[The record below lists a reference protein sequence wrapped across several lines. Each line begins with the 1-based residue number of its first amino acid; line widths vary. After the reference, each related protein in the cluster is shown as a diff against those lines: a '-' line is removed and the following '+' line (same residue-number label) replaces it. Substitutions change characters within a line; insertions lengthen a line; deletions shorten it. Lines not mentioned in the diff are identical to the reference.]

1 MLFFFSILCSF
12 ATTCIF
18 LLCLLFIFTNNCY
31 HFFSLSFCQN
41 HHQLLLPFAFSFVH
55 LQLLLLSFY
64 LSLAMLLFLL
74 TLVHIQSNPSLFFVI
89 IFYLIEHQTPYTH
102 LFNFNY
108 VSEIIGGMLQ
118 LPSSLHLSLGSLLGL
133 FMSRCC

>member
-1 MLFFFSILCSF
+1 
-12 ATTCIF
+12 
-18 LLCLLFIFTNNCY
+18 
-31 HFFSLSFCQN
+31 
-41 HHQLLLPFAFSFVH
+41 
-55 LQLLLLSFY
+55 LLLLSFY

-133 FMSRCC
+133 FMSRCCWTKVHTLIFRRVNLHTHLEIVVKSISYLSNY